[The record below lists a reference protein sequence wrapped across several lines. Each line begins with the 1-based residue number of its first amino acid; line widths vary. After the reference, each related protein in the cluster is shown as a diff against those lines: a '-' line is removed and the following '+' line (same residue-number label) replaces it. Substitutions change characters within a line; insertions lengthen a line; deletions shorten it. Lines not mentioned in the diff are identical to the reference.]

1 MILPLLVALACSN
14 PQAVADTPVSQPVKA
29 STSAPTSTSSAIV
42 LTGPRPKNVL
52 MLSIDTLRRDHVSR
66 YGNGAST
73 PFLDRFLSEGLA
85 LDRHRSCSNWTLA
98 SVACVLSGRDHVS
111 MRYLPE
117 ITMGGDPAAAPASIE
132 FADEILARH
141 GYYTGRVTSNNF
153 LKPDYG
159 IGNPPD
165 LVYEAR
171 GRAEAIST
179 DGLAM
184 IDRAVASGKP
194 WFVQIHYLDPH
205 SPYFVQGE
213 RHPQDGTFDAYAM
226 NPRKIP
232 KDVWNGWSEEER
244 QKLEDATRERYRG
257 EVEYTDRE
265 LSQPWQTL
273 ESKHVLD
280 DTLVVVWTDHGEQL
294 WERGHISHGYDLNS
308 EESDAVAG
316 FWAKS
321 LRPKAFQGPTV
332 HEDILPT
339 MLSILGLDG
348 EIAREKMTGLVA
360 GTGPANRATFTDD
373 FSGQNT
379 KMGVDQGNQRMIYNW
394 EGRLSWFDLAADPGE
409 KHDKL
414 AGMART
420 DPENPAF
427 PAEALAL
434 WKLLEPRVHALDAI
448 YVGITPVMPGKD
460 PTAEQL
466 AAPRDQRQRGADEMA
481 QGGGGY
487 GRGKAS
493 GSGGR
498 RRRF

>member
-1 MILPLLVALACSN
+1 MMLPLLLTLGCSN
-14 PQAVADTPVSQPVKA
+14 PPAVAETPHPPAAKA
-29 STSAPTSTSSAIV
+29 EAPPPTTSSALV

-66 YGNGAST
+66 YGNRAST
-73 PFLDRFLSEGLA
+73 PFLDGLLA
-85 LDRHRSCSNWTLA
+85 KSVSLDRHRSCSNWTLA
-98 SVACVLSGRDHVS
+98 SVACVLSGRDHIS
-111 MRYLPE
+111 MKYLPE
-117 ITMGGDPAAAPASIE
+117 ITMGGDPDPAPAGID

-153 LKPDYG
+153 LKADYG

-171 GRAEAIST
+171 GRGEAIST

-184 IDRAVASGKP
+184 VDRAVASGKP

-205 SPYFVQGE
+205 SPYYKQGE
-213 RHPQDGTFDAYAM
+213 RHPQDGTFDSYAM

-232 KDVWNGWSEEER
+232 KDVWSGWSEAER
-244 QKLEDATRERYRG
+244 EQLEAATRERYRG
-257 EVEYTDRE
+257 EVEFTDRVLSE
-265 LSQPWQTL
+265 LWGEL
-273 ESKHVLD
+273 EKKRVLN
-280 DTLVVVWTDHGEQL
+280 DTLVVVWSDHGEQL
-294 WERGHISHGYDLNS
+294 WERGHVSHGYDLNS
-308 EESDAVAG
+308 EESDGVAA
-316 FWAKS
+316 FWARDLK
-321 LRPKAFQGPTV
+321 PNAFKGATV
-332 HEDILPT
+332 HQDILPT
-339 MLSILGLDG
+339 MLSLLGFGSD
-348 EIAREKMTGLVA
+348 IAAEKMTGLVV
-360 GTGPANRATFTDD
+360 GTGPADRPTFTDD
-373 FSGQNT
+373 FSGQNS
-379 KMGVDQGNQRMIYNW
+379 KMSIDRGHERLIYNW

-420 DPENPAF
+420 DPENAAF
-427 PAEALAL
+427 PEEARAL
-434 WKLLEPRVHALDAI
+434 WSLLEPRVKALDAI
-448 YVGITPVMPGKD
+448 YVGITPVLPGKD

-498 RRRF
+498 RRRY